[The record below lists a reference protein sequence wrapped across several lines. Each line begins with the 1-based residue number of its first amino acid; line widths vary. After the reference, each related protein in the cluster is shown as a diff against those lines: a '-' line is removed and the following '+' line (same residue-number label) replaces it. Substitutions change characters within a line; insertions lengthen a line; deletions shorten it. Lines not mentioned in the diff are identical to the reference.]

1 MLPAI
6 VRIALRYRL
15 VVVLV
20 VAGLAAIQIARLPG
34 ARYDVFPEFTAP
46 TVLIESATPGFSAV
60 QTEQLVTDRLERRLT
75 GLPGLARMRSTSEA
89 GLSVVHLVF
98 HGGTDPYA
106 DRQRVAGRLAELGA
120 ILPAGVV
127 PRLAPMQS
135 STGTALEIGLYPRA
149 GMSLERLTAI
159 AETELRP
166 ALLAVPGVAKIVIF
180 GARPPQFDIALRPGR
195 LLATGFTAAD
205 VARAAHAAS
214 AVIGAGFIDTGAQRL
229 VLAPEGQ
236 ARDAAALAQSW
247 LGTRGGLPV
256 SIGDVARVRVGAPPG
271 FGAALIHDRPGL
283 LLLVSSLYGA
293 NTLKVADQ
301 AGRVVARLTPG
312 LLAQGVGV
320 DPRAFTPAAFIRIAL
335 LDLGHVLLIGAGL
348 ILLVL
353 LAALRDWR
361 AALISF
367 IAIPVSLLAAVG
379 VITGLGVTLNTMA
392 LAGLAIALG
401 ELVDDAVVDVE
412 NITRR
417 LRENRAR
424 AAPEPTLP
432 VILRASLEVRSAIVF
447 ASAAVIAA
455 FTPVIMLGGVAGR
468 LFAPLGIAYIAAIA
482 ASLAVALVVTPAL
495 AALLLGRGGGRARTP
510 PIVLLQPAYQRLLA
524 GLERAGGMAA
534 ALALVAV
541 LAAAASVPLLQ
552 ARFLP
557 RFREN
562 DVIVHYL
569 AAPGMSVDAML
580 AIGRQVVGT
589 IDRLPEVANAV
600 MHIGRAS
607 MSNGHAG
614 VNKAEIDITLSRRG
628 NRHAARS
635 ARRILDA
642 VRGIEGLSWWSRTF
656 LSERIDESVSGDTA
670 PVTVTVAVF
679 GPDLARIDAAAR
691 RIAAVARRLPG
702 VSAAAPVASAA
713 EPTLAITLDRAA
725 MLRFGVSARA
735 ALDALRLA
743 YAGQIV
749 GHVYLGTL
757 VQPVVVT
764 LPRALRRAP
773 DGVGD
778 LPVAAAGGRVVT
790 LGMIAAIRQTRSP
803 AQILHEEGR
812 RVQVVAVQTRHGGAA
827 AAIAALRRRLGRM
840 RLGAGVYVEYGGTA
854 VAGGAAR
861 RALIADAGIALAV
874 ILALIALALRDARAV
889 ALVVGILPVA
899 FAGGVATVWIFL
911 AGHLGLGAMVGL
923 ATLFGLTL
931 RNGLLLLIHMRR
943 LATEEGLAWS
953 AATARMAAADRLPA
967 IVITAIVT
975 ALGLL
980 PLAIASGSP
989 GDAIEG
995 PMAIVILGG
1004 LLTATLLSLF
1014 VLPVLAPRLARFR
1027 PRRDDGL
1034 G

>member
-1 MLPAI
+1 
-6 VRIALRYRL
+6 
-15 VVVLV
+15 

-46 TVLIESATPGFSAV
+46 TVLIESATPGFSAL

-106 DRQRVAGRLAELGA
+106 DRQRVAGRLAELGGT
-120 ILPAGVV
+120 LPAGIV

-166 ALLAVPGVAKIVIF
+166 ALLAVPGVATIVIF

-256 SIGDVARVRVGAPPG
+256 SIGDVARVRVGAPPR

-293 NTLKVADQ
+293 NTLKVANE
-301 AGRVVARLTPG
+301 AGQVVARLTPG
-312 LLAQGVGV
+312 LVAQGVGV

-379 VITGLGVTLNTMA
+379 VITALGITLNTMA

-424 AAPEPTLP
+424 TAPEPRLR

-495 AALLLGRGGGRARTP
+495 AALLLGGGDGRAVRTP
-510 PIVLLQPAYQRLLA
+510 PIVLLQPAYQRALA
-524 GLERAGGMAA
+524 RLERAGGLAA
-534 ALALVAV
+534 ALALAAV
-541 LAAAASVPLLQ
+541 IAAAASVPLLQ

-589 IDRLPEVANAV
+589 IDR
-600 MHIGRAS
+600 
-607 MSNGHAG
+607 
-614 VNKAEIDITLSRRG
+614 
-628 NRHAARS
+628 
-635 ARRILDA
+635 
-642 VRGIEGLSWWSRTF
+642 
-656 LSERIDESVSGDTA
+656 
-670 PVTVTVAVF
+670 
-679 GPDLARIDAAAR
+679 
-691 RIAAVARRLPG
+691 
-702 VSAAAPVASAA
+702 
-713 EPTLAITLDRAA
+713 
-725 MLRFGVSARA
+725 
-735 ALDALRLA
+735 
-743 YAGQIV
+743 
-749 GHVYLGTL
+749 
-757 VQPVVVT
+757 
-764 LPRALRRAP
+764 
-773 DGVGD
+773 
-778 LPVAAAGGRVVT
+778 
-790 LGMIAAIRQTRSP
+790 
-803 AQILHEEGR
+803 
-812 RVQVVAVQTRHGGAA
+812 
-827 AAIAALRRRLGRM
+827 
-840 RLGAGVYVEYGGTA
+840 
-854 VAGGAAR
+854 
-861 RALIADAGIALAV
+861 
-874 ILALIALALRDARAV
+874 
-889 ALVVGILPVA
+889 
-899 FAGGVATVWIFL
+899 
-911 AGHLGLGAMVGL
+911 
-923 ATLFGLTL
+923 
-931 RNGLLLLIHMRR
+931 
-943 LATEEGLAWS
+943 
-953 AATARMAAADRLPA
+953 
-967 IVITAIVT
+967 
-975 ALGLL
+975 
-980 PLAIASGSP
+980 
-989 GDAIEG
+989 
-995 PMAIVILGG
+995 
-1004 LLTATLLSLF
+1004 
-1014 VLPVLAPRLARFR
+1014 
-1027 PRRDDGL
+1027 
-1034 G
+1034 

>member
-1 MLPAI
+1 M
-6 VRIALRYRL
+6 
-15 VVVLV
+15 
-20 VAGLAAIQIARLPG
+20 
-34 ARYDVFPEFTAP
+34 FPEFTAP

-670 PVTVTVAVF
+670 PVTVAVF